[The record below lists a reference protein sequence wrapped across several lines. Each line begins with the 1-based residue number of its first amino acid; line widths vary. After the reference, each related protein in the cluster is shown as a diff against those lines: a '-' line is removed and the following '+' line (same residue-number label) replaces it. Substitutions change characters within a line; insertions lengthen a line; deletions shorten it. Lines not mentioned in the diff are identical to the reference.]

1 MNILLLGLPG
11 AGKGTHG
18 EILRKKY
25 NIYHLSSGKAI
36 RNVAKQNTSLGTVVK
51 RYIDRGKLVPD
62 EIMIKLM
69 RKNIIKL
76 KGKDK
81 LLDGFPR
88 NMKQVQFLDDVFSD
102 INEELN
108 VCILLQVSRKELITR
123 LKGRRVCKHDGTI
136 YHVEFDPP
144 KKEGICD
151 KCGGSLFQRKDDKKE
166 IIKKKIKKTK
176 EKIDKIKKYY
186 KKKGILEIVNGSNKS
201 PEKVEKEI
209 EKIIEEL

>member
-1 MNILLLGLPG
+1 MNIILGGQLMNILFLGLPG

-36 RNVAKQNTSLGTVVK
+36 RNVARHNTSLGTVVK

-88 NMKQVQFLDDVFSD
+88 NMKQVQFLDDFFF
-102 INEELN
+102 
-108 VCILLQVSRKELITR
+108 
-123 LKGRRVCKHDGTI
+123 G
-136 YHVEFDPP
+136 
-144 KKEGICD
+144 
-151 KCGGSLFQRKDDKKE
+151 
-166 IIKKKIKKTK
+166 
-176 EKIDKIKKYY
+176 Y
-186 KKKGILEIVNGSNKS
+186 K
-201 PEKVEKEI
+201 
-209 EKIIEEL
+209 